1 MGLAQ
6 NELIDRSTRRGRGA
20 LAALTIGSGVAIL
33 DGTVVSIALPTIGR
47 ELDASLAQLQWI
59 VNGYMLSLT
68 ALILVGGSLGDRAGR
83 RRVYLVGMAWFA
95 VASLLCAVAL
105 TPGQLIAA
113 RLLQGVGAALL
124 TPGGLALI
132 QASFREDDRA
142 GEAAVTPLL
151 GC

>member
-20 LAALTIGSGVAIL
+20 LAALTIGSAVAIL

-68 ALILVGGSLGDRAGR
+68 ALILVGGSLGDRAGAVGSTSWAWRGSRWR
-83 RRVYLVGMAWFA
+83 RC
-95 VASLLCAVAL
+95 S
-105 TPGQLIAA
+105 A
-113 RLLQGVGAALL
+113 RS
-124 TPGGLALI
+124 P
-132 QASFREDDRA
+132 
-142 GEAAVTPLL
+142 
-151 GC
+151 